1 MNEQELIAALKQ
13 QMTAGAASTRGA
25 YSAPALTLEEER
37 NLKAFAL
44 EAASQKKIA
53 DLESASAER
62 RRTHVRERT
71 DDEFWGDMAA
81 GWGLGSGAAT
91 KTLSEA
97 SRVAQDMPELPG
109 ISGFAAKGI
118 NALRKRAFDA
128 LGLSDNLEQGA
139 STLNTFGERTQN
151 YWQEA
156 LSDPREKERLLK
168 DERIQKAEQE
178 NGFFGGLW
186 QGFKEGL
193 ADPESLVEQGPN
205 LAMTAALARRG
216 GAQMAVTGGAALQGG
231 DVAGQTREGLDKLS
245 QTQFEE
251 LPEYQA
257 LLKQGQTPT
266 EARQTLTNQKAK
278 EAFTVG
284 AASSLALNGMLPG
297 GSSIENVL
305 AGTVARSAT
314 LKGAATNI

>member
-13 QMTAGAASTRGA
+13 QMSAGAASTKGG
-25 YSAPALTLEEER
+25 YSASAPTLEEER

-44 EAASQKKIA
+44 EAASKKKIA
-53 DLESASAER
+53 DLEAASAER

-81 GWGLGSGAAT
+81 GWGLGAGAAT
-91 KTLSEA
+91 KTLSEL
-97 SRVAQDMPELPG
+97 SRVSQDLPELPG
-109 ISGFAAKGI
+109 AVGFAAKGI
-118 NALRKRAFDA
+118 NALRKQAFDA
-128 LGLSDNLEQGA
+128 LGVSDNLEQGA
-139 STLNTFGERTQN
+139 SSLNEFGESVQN
-151 YWQEA
+151 SWQEA

-168 DERIQKAEQE
+168 DQRIQKAEQE

-186 QGFKEGL
+186 QGFKEGI

-205 LAMTAALARRG
+205 LAVIAALARRG

-231 DVAGQTREGLDKLS
+231 DVAGQTREALDKLS

-251 LPEYQA
+251 LPEYQD
-257 LLKQGQTPT
+257 LLKQGRTPT
-266 EARQTLTNQKAK
+266 EARQALTNQKVK

-284 AASSLALNGMLPG
+284 AASSLGLNSMLPG
-297 GSSIENVL
+297 AAQLKMCWRV
-305 AGTVARSAT
+305 RSHVQ
-314 LKGAATNI
+314 LR